1 MAYVKTTWQTGDVI
15 TADKL
20 NNMEGGIEAV
30 SPETLEMVLTMGM
43 QTNTLTNADKLLSAI
58 NAISEDLT
66 KINSYL
72 VLVTATDG
80 EVTFRY
86 AGRFYVRQSNYT
98 ASFTD
103 DVDISYNA
111 DDGFSVFGNYT
122 FTEEDIDENGVAT
135 LHRQS

>member
-15 TADKL
+15 TAEKL

-30 SPETLEMVLTMGM
+30 SPEAFEMLLTMG
-43 QTNTLTNADKLLSAI
+43 QTENTLTNADKLLSAV

-72 VLVTATDG
+72 PLVTATDG
-80 EVTFRY
+80 EVTVRY
-86 AGRFYVRQSNYT
+86 AGRFYVRESNYV
-98 ASFTD
+98 AFFTD
-103 DVDISYNA
+103 GVDISYNA
-111 DDGFSVFGNYT
+111 DDGFNVFGNYT

-135 LHRQS
+135 LTRLS